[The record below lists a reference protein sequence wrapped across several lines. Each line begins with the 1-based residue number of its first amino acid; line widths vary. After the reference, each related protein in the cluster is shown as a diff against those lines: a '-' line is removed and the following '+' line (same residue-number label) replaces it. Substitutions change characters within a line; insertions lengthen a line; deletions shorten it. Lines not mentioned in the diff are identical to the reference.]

1 VTDSFKRR
9 FKTKEQ
15 RENHCPVAGQKHFKY
30 HYTYIV
36 TALYVEETREQ
47 EKPTVLHV
55 DHKYFQQHYSY
66 TYIVTALYVDE
77 TRVQRE
83 KNIDLPQVTNTF
95 NNITLYIY
103 RNSFIC
109 G

>member
-1 VTDSFKRR
+1 MTDSFKRR

-95 NNITLYIY
+95 NNITVIHI
-103 RNSFIC
+103 S
-109 G
+109 